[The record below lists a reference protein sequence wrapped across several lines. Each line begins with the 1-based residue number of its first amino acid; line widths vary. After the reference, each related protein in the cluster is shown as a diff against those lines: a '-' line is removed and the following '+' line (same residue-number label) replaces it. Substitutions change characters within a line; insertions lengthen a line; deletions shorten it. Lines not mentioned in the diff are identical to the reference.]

1 MSWRCNVDFFIRE
14 RIFEDEEKGF
24 ELISR
29 IHPIISNGFRKE
41 DDKFDFNK
49 DAGMFVCPAGHMAIR
64 KAKQGK
70 SDGKWNQTWTYYFD
84 VEKCKVCSRR
94 EGCYKNGAKSKTYGV
109 SIKTSQQ

>member
-49 DAGMFVCPAGHMAIR
+49 DAGMFVCPAGLMVFPLRQANKKPSWNTNRQKILKQKPGKDIR
-64 KAKQGK
+64 LKPRIL
-70 SDGKWNQTWTYYFD
+70 N
-84 VEKCKVCSRR
+84 
-94 EGCYKNGAKSKTYGV
+94 
-109 SIKTSQQ
+109 

>member
-70 SDGKWNQTWTYYFD
+70 SDGKWNQTWTYYFEQD
-84 VEKCKVCSRR
+84 LWCFH
-94 EGCYKNGAKSKTYGV
+94 
-109 SIKTSQQ
+109 

>member
-70 SDGKWNQTWTYYFD
+70 SDGKWNQTWTY
-84 VEKCKVCSRR
+84 
-94 EGCYKNGAKSKTYGV
+94 
-109 SIKTSQQ
+109 IILM